1 MAIERVT
8 KTDNLVALRHAL
20 VSVSN
25 KTGLETFIRN
35 LAAVAPGIT
44 FYSTGGTFNA
54 LQPIVAS
61 LDSASLVAVTDFTGQ
76 PEMSGGL
83 VKTLDYRIYLGL
95 LCETY
100 NRDHQQD
107 IERLAGVRFD
117 MTVVNLYPFQRV
129 VTNPKVDIEDARG
142 NIDIGGPAML
152 RASAKNFLRVMAV
165 CDPSDY
171 QTIVD
176 HLGLHGGASTLQMRK
191 QLAQKVFRTTSEYDA
206 AIAAYL
212 ESVSAADLDAPYD
225 VNSES
230 L

>member
-25 KTGLETFIRN
+25 KTGLEAFIRE
-35 LAAVAPGIT
+35 LAAAAPGIT
-44 FYSTGGTFNA
+44 FYSTGGTFSV

-76 PEMSGGL
+76 PEMRGGL

-117 MTVVNLYPFQRV
+117 MAVVNLYPFQRV
-129 VTNPKVDIEDARG
+129 VTNPNLDIEDARG

-152 RASAKNFLRVMAV
+152 RAAAKNFLRVTAV

-171 QTIVD
+171 QMIVD
-176 HLGLHGGASTLQMRK
+176 HLRQHAGACTLQMRK

-212 ESVSAADLDAPYD
+212 EGVTAADLEAPYV
-225 VNSES
+225 VNAES
-230 L
+230 P